1 MTGGRLALETP
12 SVGDLDAAVVFWMAV
27 AYLVSAIPIG
37 LILGKFK
44 GIDIRE
50 HGSGNIGAT
59 NAGRV
64 LGAKWGVAVLIL
76 DVAKAAL
83 PVYLATRSV
92 DGPTGRALVGLMA
105 MLGHVFPVYLGFR
118 GGKGV
123 ACALGVFAVLAPASA
138 IVAIALYA
146 QTVILTRVSA
156 VGSLTAG
163 TGMVAYLC
171 LTDQPPAFRLLAIA
185 AWVLIWVRHRDNLSQ
200 IAREAR
206 ARKRATRPDQV

>member
-1 MTGGRLALETP
+1 MTVLL
-12 SVGDLDAAVVFWMAV
+12 WMTV
-27 AYLVSAIPIG
+27 AYLVSAIPVG
-37 LILGKFK
+37 LILGKLR

-64 LGAKWGVAVLIL
+64 LGAKWGVAVLVL

-83 PVYLATRSV
+83 PVYLACGHIDQPVGRS
-92 DGPTGRALVGLMA
+92 LVGLMA
-105 MLGHVFPVYLGFR
+105 MCGHVFPIYLAFR

-123 ACALGVFAVLAPASA
+123 ACALGVFAVLVPASA
-138 IVAIALYA
+138 IVAVALYV
-146 QTVILTRVSA
+146 QTVLLTRVSA

-163 TGMVAYLC
+163 TGMVTYLC
-171 LTDQPPAFRLLAIA
+171 LTEQPLAFRLLAVV
-185 AWVLIWVRHRDNLSQ
+185 AWVLIWIRHRENLAK

-206 ARKRATRPDQV
+206 ARKRASRSEQM

>member
-1 MTGGRLALETP
+1 M
-12 SVGDLDAAVVFWMAV
+12 GDFDAAVVLWMAV
-27 AYLVSAIPIG
+27 AYLISAIPVG
-37 LILGKFK
+37 LILGKLK

-64 LGAKWGVAVLIL
+64 LGTKWGIAVLVL

-83 PVYLATRSV
+83 PVYLACQRLG
-92 DGPTGRALVGLMA
+92 DPTPRALVGLMA
-105 MLGHVFPVYLGFR
+105 MCGHVFPIYLGFR

-123 ACALGVFAVLAPASA
+123 ACALGVFGILCPASA
-138 IVAIALYA
+138 VVALALYA

-171 LTDQPPAFRLLAIA
+171 LTEQPTAFRLLAIA
-185 AWVLIWVRHRDNLSQ
+185 AWVLIWVRHRDNLVQ

-206 ARKRATRPDQV
+206 ARKRASRPKV